1 MSLPERPAYASMEEV
16 RAAIDA
22 LDAEL
27 MPLMAARAHCIAEA
41 ARIKNDPEIALVPWR
56 VEQVADNARDLAA
69 AHGLDP
75 DLAEAL
81 WRAMMTEF
89 IAHERRLMERAK
101 SGAGD

>member
-1 MSLPERPAYASMEEV
+1 MVSVRPTYRDMDEV

-41 ARIKNDPEIALVPWR
+41 ARIKADPEIALVPWR
-56 VEQVADNARDLAA
+56 VEQVAEHARELASG
-69 AHGLDP
+69 HDIDP

-81 WRAMMTEF
+81 WRAMMGEF
-89 IAHERRLMERAK
+89 IAHERRLMEAAK
-101 SGAGD
+101 T

>member
-1 MSLPERPAYASMEEV
+1 MSARPTYRDMSEV

-41 ARIKNDPEIALVPWR
+41 ARIKGDPEIALVPWR
-56 VEQVADNARDLAA
+56 VEQVAAHARELASG
-69 AHGLDP
+69 HDIDP

-81 WRAMMTEF
+81 WRAMMGEF
-89 IAHERRLMERAK
+89 IAHERKLMEA
-101 SGAGD
+101 AQD

>member
-1 MSLPERPAYASMEEV
+1 MSAIRQTRPTYASMDEV

-41 ARIKNDPEIALVPWR
+41 ARIKADPDVALVPWR
-56 VEQVADNARDLAA
+56 VEQVAAHAHALAER
-69 AHGLDP
+69 HGMDP
-75 DLAEAL
+75 ALAEAI

-89 IAHERRLMERAK
+89 IAHERRLMERARQ
-101 SGAGD
+101 G

>member
-1 MSLPERPAYASMEEV
+1 MSARPTYRDMDEV

-41 ARIKNDPEIALVPWR
+41 ARIKADPEIALVPWR
-56 VEQVADNARDLAA
+56 VEQVASHARELAA
-69 AHGLDP
+69 GHDIDP

-81 WRAMMTEF
+81 WRAMMDEF
-89 IAHERRLMERAK
+89 IAHERRLMEK
-101 SGAGD
+101 AGDAESI